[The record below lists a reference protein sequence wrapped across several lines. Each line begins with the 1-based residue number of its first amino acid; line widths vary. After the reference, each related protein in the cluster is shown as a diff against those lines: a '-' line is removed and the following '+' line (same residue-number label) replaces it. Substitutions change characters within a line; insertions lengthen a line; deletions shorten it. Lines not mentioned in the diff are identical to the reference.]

1 LKIKTK
7 LLLLLILVSVIPI
20 IAVGYSS
27 FTSLENLGFQLAGE
41 SSDALLANAEVRLHE
56 LVEENGKIISLGTLQ
71 LDMAVRVQVVN
82 AAKALTTS
90 EFPKQ
95 NIFSVESF
103 DAPLIAPIE
112 LVVLEM
118 FDCHLIDGTI
128 IECPVSYETQAI
140 IRAEGVS
147 DSIAELQAKQ
157 LQLMNPIYKALSMKP
172 GAPALRYFTAT
183 VDGMGGT
190 FPGHGGM
197 PKGYDPRDREWFQQ
211 AINSDGLILHTLPQ
225 VDAST
230 LRIMVAAVAPVYAE
244 DGTLLGVTGAEKS
257 VIDVLH
263 EIVIPKE
270 WSKDSIVRVVV
281 PRNDKLV
288 VIASQEMIGGSS
300 NWNSGVETTF
310 LSGPTDS
317 YKTLIAELT
326 SLKSGVMDYFDGDRD
341 YVLAYAPIGEMNA
354 SLIVWVPHDVIAAE
368 AIAEEKLLSKRTEQ
382 HAIAIM
388 FISMAT
394 VVLVM
399 FISLIVSRTVS
410 KPIIQLSNATAAIA
424 IGKFDVEVKN
434 CGADEIG
441 DLTRNFN
448 AMIPK
453 LKERLA
459 LQDSLEVA
467 KQIQQCLLPSKNPE
481 FPGWAIAG
489 KSMYCDA
496 TGGDYY
502 DFIPTESKNEL
513 RLVLGDVTG
522 HGIASALMMA
532 TARSL
537 LRGGLQCS
545 DDPIQRLGYVNNALV
560 EDTPLGWFMTFY
572 SLELNAEN
580 NEVRWVSAGH
590 DPAIVV
596 DASGNVTELEGD
608 DIPLGVNANWNFTG
622 KGPQRIESGSVLVLG
637 TDGIWEAWNEHQIE
651 MFGKERL
658 AQVISSNRTKTPE
671 EICEAICHAVL
682 TFCGSAPRTDD
693 ITLIVAKRL

>member
-1 LKIKTK
+1 
-7 LLLLLILVSVIPI
+7 
-20 IAVGYSS
+20 
-27 FTSLENLGFQLAGE
+27 
-41 SSDALLANAEVRLHE
+41 
-56 LVEENGKIISLGTLQ
+56 
-71 LDMAVRVQVVN
+71 MAVRVQVVN
-82 AAKALTTS
+82 AAKALTTT

-128 IECPVSYETQAI
+128 IECPVSYDTQAI

-288 VIASQEMIGGSS
+288 VIASQEMIGGST
-300 NWNSGVETTF
+300 NWNSGVENTF

-317 YKTLIAELT
+317 YKTLIAELI

-382 HAIAIM
+382 HAIAII

-399 FISLIVSRTVS
+399 FISLLVSRMVS

-424 IGKFDVEVKN
+424 IGKFLVKLH
-434 CGADEIG
+434 
-441 DLTRNFN
+441 DLD
-448 AMIPK
+448 
-453 LKERLA
+453 LA
-459 LQDSLEVA
+459 V
-467 KQIQQCLLPSKNPE
+467 
-481 FPGWAIAG
+481 
-489 KSMYCDA
+489 
-496 TGGDYY
+496 
-502 DFIPTESKNEL
+502 
-513 RLVLGDVTG
+513 
-522 HGIASALMMA
+522 
-532 TARSL
+532 
-537 LRGGLQCS
+537 
-545 DDPIQRLGYVNNALV
+545 PIS
-560 EDTPLGWFMTFY
+560 P
-572 SLELNAEN
+572 
-580 NEVRWVSAGH
+580 
-590 DPAIVV
+590 
-596 DASGNVTELEGD
+596 
-608 DIPLGVNANWNFTG
+608 
-622 KGPQRIESGSVLVLG
+622 
-637 TDGIWEAWNEHQIE
+637 
-651 MFGKERL
+651 
-658 AQVISSNRTKTPE
+658 VISPANNPVTLVYVVLMVNERAGVEFKFDEDFFTLFVIFVNHGAVRERHLHGFEYPLRVKVRQHSREQCHDFLLVSRLMPE
-671 EICEAICHAVL
+671 
-682 TFCGSAPRTDD
+682 
-693 ITLIVAKRL
+693 